1 MQRSVLGE
9 MKVAFRAGQ
18 LAGATIVP
26 NIVLAQTSGIG
37 DLNPACKAAQALN
50 DVWGLIQVVL
60 VAIVVIGLLLGAGF
74 SFIEKRGG
82 WALALI
88 FASFILGTILWV
100 ALDAAGGK
108 INDYASNCGSGT

>member
-1 MQRSVLGE
+1 MRSVLE
-9 MKVAFRAGQ
+9 DMKVAFRTGQ
-18 LAGATIVP
+18 LAGATIP
-26 NIVLAQTSGIG
+26 NIVFAQTGMG

-60 VAIVVIGLLLGAGF
+60 VAIVVVGLLLGAGF

-88 FASFILGTILWV
+88 FASFILGTVLWV

-108 INDYASNCGSGT
+108 INDYASNCGGSGT

>member
-1 MQRSVLGE
+1 MQRSVLE
-9 MKVAFRAGQ
+9 DMKVAFRVGQ
-18 LAGATIVP
+18 LAGAVIP
-26 NIVLAQTSGIG
+26 NVVLAQTGMG

-50 DVWGLIQVVL
+50 DVWGLIQVILTAV
-60 VAIVVIGLLLGAGF
+60 VVIGLILAAGF
-74 SFIEKRGG
+74 SFIEKKGG